1 MRLEQAQP
9 PRRPPGANGQ
19 GPRARPRRR
28 APRAGARGLH
38 QPPPRRAHVTLEAEA
53 AATLSLAERAR
64 RAIDDTDLQ
73 TALAKVTA
81 ALGAEGTA
89 ARTDPDMIEKR
100 RRGAALS

>member
-1 MRLEQAQP
+1 MS
-9 PRRPPGANGQ
+9 
-19 GPRARPRRR
+19 
-28 APRAGARGLH
+28 
-38 QPPPRRAHVTLEAEA
+38 LEAEA

-89 ARTDPDMIEKR
+89 ARTDPDMVEKR
-100 RRGAALS
+100 RPCWPGTSWRSSSPTRRW